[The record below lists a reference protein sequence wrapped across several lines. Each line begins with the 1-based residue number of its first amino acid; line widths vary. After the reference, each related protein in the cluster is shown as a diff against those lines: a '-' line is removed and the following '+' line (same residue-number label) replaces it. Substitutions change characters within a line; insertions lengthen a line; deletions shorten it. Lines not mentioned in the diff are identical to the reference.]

1 MTAMRVFESRPS
13 DTEDEELVA
22 QFLSSE
28 TRSLKLLGQPEYM
41 VLADPAYHMG
51 LFYVEKLLKTIQ
63 NTNPSETSLEQYFY
77 WFSTLLKINKF
88 EPGNHLWQL
97 VKTIQTTSTQF
108 RYSVY
113 IEALRA
119 TLQDLR
125 FETNDYFN
133 SVSTPALGS
142 HPLLLWRKLI
152 DTVWAILTSNAFHQ
166 KCKRSEKRLA
176 RTKLSM
182 EGYLLKLLKKYR
194 RLLVL
199 RVDLAYKAEYTSLI
213 SETEARADL
222 ARLLANR
229 RHNQKLLPDIVGY
242 VCRIEWTP
250 LVRYHFHVVF
260 LLDGDKHQKGGYFA
274 QVVGQYWVDV
284 ITQGKGRFE
293 NCNRSKRDY
302 DKQGVGLIH
311 FNNPV
316 EIDNMMKGALN
327 YLVKKEQYLIANALG
342 HRKCIWRGCNPK
354 PK

>member
-1 MTAMRVFESRPS
+1 MSILESLPS
-13 DTEDEELVA
+13 NNEDEEIVA
-22 QFLSSE
+22 QFLSAE
-28 TRSLKLLGQPEYM
+28 ARSLKLHGYQDYM

-51 LFYVEKLLKTIQ
+51 LFYVEKFLKYIQ
-63 NTNPSETSLEQYFY
+63 NSDPSKTSLEHYFY
-77 WFSTLLKINKF
+77 WFSNLLKINKF
-88 EPGNHLWQL
+88 EAENQLWQL
-97 VKTIQTTSTQF
+97 VRTMHTTSKQY
-108 RYSVY
+108 RYSDY
-113 IEALRA
+113 IEVLRVVLRD
-119 TLQDLR
+119 LQ
-125 FETNDYFN
+125 FKTNDN
-133 SVSTPALGS
+133 LKSVSSPTIGS

-152 DTVWAILTSNAFHQ
+152 DTAWICLTSNAFHQ
-166 KCKRSEKRLA
+166 KCNRSEKRLA

-199 RVDLAYKAEYTSLI
+199 RVDLDYKAEYTTLI
-213 SETEARADL
+213 SEPEARADL

-250 LVRYHFHVVF
+250 LARYHFHVVF
-260 LLDGDKHQKGGYFA
+260 FLDGDKHQKGGYLA
-274 QVVGQYWVDV
+274 QVVGQYWVDI

-311 FNNPV
+311 FNNSV

-327 YLVKKEQYLIANALG
+327 YLVKKEQYLIANVLG
-342 HRKCIWRGCNPK
+342 HRKCIWRGCTPK
-354 PK
+354 A